1 MRPLDNE
8 PNSNEIETLLEDEE
22 RRILDNPI
30 VPDEVK
36 AEVTER
42 LQHFEDELLEEETED
57 GPPPGDRRY

>member
-8 PNSNEIETLLEDEE
+8 PDSEELQALLEDEE

-30 VPDEVK
+30 VPDDVK

-42 LQHFEDELLEEETED
+42 LEHLEDELLEEETED
-57 GPPPGDRRY
+57 GPPPGDLRY